1 MKVSRMSLIAT
12 RQFTGL
18 HSIGL
23 ASSRSNQGL
32 GDLRE
37 TVSPL
42 QNNVLANRL
51 LESSAPMQFSG
62 RTKKTASSTKEV
74 LKVPAYPSYLNELG
88 HVKAG
93 DMLKLIDIA
102 GSIPAKKHLG
112 SNNVVVTASVDRTNF
127 INPIKRWEMIQLESR
142 MTKAWN
148 TSMETQVNVS
158 AWNFQTGETRPIAT
172 AHLVFVALDK
182 QHQKTQ
188 APELVPVSL
197 EDFRLAQAAELRK
210 ANRAKEGKET
220 PSNPINLI
228 ADNPIVLERA
238 MTPND
243 SNALN
248 NVFGGV
254 ILEFMDEAGSKAA
267 QRQNNGKPV
276 IGVRLDRM
284 SFLQPCLIGE
294 TLKAKAVLT
303 KTWNTSMEVKVEL
316 EALNPKTGQIRQ
328 VANCY
333 VVYVGLGPDGKPTQ
347 IPAWTPSTPAQ
358 EQRGKDAQLRRN
370 IREEEE
376 RQAKKPDF
384 IPFTPWVRLKSLWN
398 RLRYGK

>member
-1 MKVSRMSLIAT
+1 MSWIAARPT
-12 RQFTGL
+12 FAPYPNGL
-18 HSIGL
+18 R
-23 ASSRSNQGL
+23 SSRPKQGP
-32 GDLRE
+32 GDSPE
-37 TVSPL
+37 CAFPL
-42 QNNVLANRL
+42 QNHVFVSKL
-51 LESSAPMQFSG
+51 LERSTPMLFSG
-62 RTKKTASSTKEV
+62 RTQKTASATKEV

-112 SNNVVVTASVDRTNF
+112 ANNVVVTASVDRTNF

-210 ANRAKEGKET
+210 ANRAQEGKQT
-220 PSNPINLI
+220 PSNPIDLTN
-228 ADNPIVLERA
+228 DNPIVLERS

-254 ILEFMDEAGSKAA
+254 ILEFMDAAGTQAA

-303 KTWNTSMEVKVEL
+303 KTWKTSMEVKVEL
-316 EALNPKTGQIRQ
+316 EAINPNTGQIRQ

-333 VVYVGLGPDGKPTQ
+333 VVYVGLGQDGKPTQ
-347 IPAWTPSTPAQ
+347 VPAWTPSTPAQ
-358 EQRGKDAQLRRN
+358 EQRAKDAQLRRN
-370 IREEEE
+370 IREDEE
-376 RQAKKPDF
+376 RESKKRYF
-384 IPFTPWVRLKSLWN
+384 AGFVPFVRLKALWNSLW
-398 RLRYGK
+398 YGK